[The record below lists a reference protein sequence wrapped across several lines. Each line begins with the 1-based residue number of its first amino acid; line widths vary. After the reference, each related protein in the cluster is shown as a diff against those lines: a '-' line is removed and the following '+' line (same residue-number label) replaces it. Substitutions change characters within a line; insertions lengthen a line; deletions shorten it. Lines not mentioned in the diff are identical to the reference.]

1 MKDFSSWGTKR
12 RYFQDYN
19 YNAVWYNLKTIRT
32 GFKNPKGLPPNY
44 SEFYDIAL
52 GTKCNLNCPFCYAE
66 ASTKGIFFKDVVA
79 KAKHFF
85 GQMDDNQ
92 KPFQVAI
99 GSSGEPTIHPEFIEF
114 LEVLFNMGIVP
125 NYTTNGI
132 TIAENSIDELLDAT
146 EKYCGGV
153 AVSINNFNEY
163 VSNTCIK
170 AVETLLNLDVHTNVH
185 MIISDE
191 NSIKELSKLYD
202 KYGDKIH
209 TYVLLPMMKHGRS
222 NVGMTNEA
230 FLELREF
237 FSKIP
242 YKHKSHF
249 ALGANFYPYLI
260 NQKEEDGYVI
270 QCSLYEPESFS
281 KNLILD
287 DVIKITP
294 SSFNTKTVLYEKPFY
309 N

>member
-1 MKDFSSWGTKR
+1 MKDFSSWRTKR

-19 YNAVWYNLKTIRT
+19 YNAMWYNLKTIRL
-32 GFKNPKGLPPNY
+32 GFKSPKELPPDC

-66 ASTKGIFFKDVVA
+66 ASTKGVFFKDVVA
-79 KAKHFF
+79 KAKYFF
-85 GQMDDNQ
+85 REMDDNQ

-132 TIAENSIDELLDAT
+132 TIAENSINGLLDAT

-153 AVSINNFNEY
+153 AVSFNTF
-163 VSNTCIK
+163 NTNVVVKSVAAICK
-170 AVETLLNLDVHTNVH
+170 LLKCDVHTNIH
-185 MIISDE
+185 CIISDE
-191 NSIKELSKLYD
+191 NSINDLKTIWNLFND
-202 KYGDKIH
+202 DIH

-222 NVGMTNEA
+222 NIGMTNEA
-230 FLELREF
+230 FLKLRKF
-237 FSKIP
+237 FSEIP
-242 YKHKSHF
+242 YDSRSHF

-281 KNLILD
+281 KNLIFD

>member
-12 RYFQDYN
+12 RCFQDCN

-32 GFKNPKGLPPNY
+32 GFKNPKELPPNY

-79 KAKHFF
+79 KAKYFF

-132 TIAENSIDELLDAT
+132 TIAENSVNGLLEAT

-153 AVSINNFNEY
+153 AVSFNTFNTY
-163 VSNTCIK
+163 VVSTSIAAICK
-170 AVETLLNLDVHTNVH
+170 LLKCDVHTNIH
-185 MIISDE
+185 CIISGKD
-191 NSIKELSKLYD
+191 SIDNLKLLWKMFD
-202 KYGDKIH
+202 TDIH

-222 NVGMTNEA
+222 NVSMTDEA
-230 FLELREF
+230 FLELRKF
-237 FSKIP
+237 FNKIP

-294 SSFNTKTVLYEKPFY
+294 SSFNTKTILYEKSFY

>member
-19 YNAVWYNLKTIRT
+19 YNAMWYNLKTVRL
-32 GFKNPKGLPPNY
+32 GFKSPKELPPDC

-79 KAKHFF
+79 KAKYFF
-85 GQMDDNQ
+85 GEMDDNQ

-114 LEVLFNMGIVP
+114 LETLFNMGIVP

-132 TIAENSIDELLDAT
+132 TIAENSINGLLEAT

-153 AVSINNFNEY
+153 AVSINSFNEY
-163 VSNTCIK
+163 ISNACII

-185 MIISDE
+185 MIVSDE

-202 KYGDKIH
+202 KYEDNIH

-222 NVGMTNEA
+222 NVGMTDEA
-230 FLELREF
+230 FLRLRKF
-237 FSKIP
+237 FSEIP
-242 YKHKSHF
+242 YELKSHF

-260 NQKEEDGYVI
+260 NQKKEDGYI
-270 QCSLYEPESFS
+270 IECSLYEPESFS
-281 KNLILD
+281 KNLIFD

>member
-19 YNAVWYNLKTIRT
+19 YNAVWYNLKTVRT

-66 ASTKGIFFKDVVA
+66 ASTKGVFFKDIIE
-79 KAKHFF
+79 KAKYFF

-132 TIAENSIDELLDAT
+132 TISENSVDKLLDAT

-163 VSNTCIK
+163 ISNTCIK

-222 NVGMTNEA
+222 NVGMTDKA
-230 FLELREF
+230 FLELRKF
-237 FSKIP
+237 FNKIP